1 MWISIRINQTIE
13 PISLHIGALFNTD
26 DYQVVQL
33 AIDEINQRTDELF
46 YGKYRLNLI
55 ANNSQVKCVVLLFCF
70 YSKGVFV

>member
-13 PISLHIGALFNTD
+13 TISLHIGALFNTD

-55 ANNSQVKCVVLLFCF
+55 ANNSQVTCNCSLLFLF
-70 YSKGVFV
+70 EKNLI